1 MSTRT
6 RPTGWPARVPPPITG
21 PAADQW
27 QRAAVGWL
35 LDHCPP
41 EYRGHALL
49 QRQPEVLARLTAW
62 HVQAQESAT
71 RQGLALARTEFRG
84 LGAQVVD
91 DTLLL
96 LERELVRLQ
105 VLAREVAALEHAFS
119 QGARSA

>member
-1 MSTRT
+1 MSTRS
-6 RPTGWPARVPPPITG
+6 RPTGWPARVPPPISG
-21 PAADQW
+21 PVADQW
-27 QRAAVGWL
+27 QRAAVAWL

-49 QRQPEVLARLTAW
+49 QRQPVVLARLTAW

-71 RQGLALARTEFRG
+71 RHGLALSRTEFGG

-96 LERELVRLQ
+96 LEHELVRLQ
-105 VLAREVAALEHAFS
+105 VLAREVSAIEHAFS
-119 QGARSA
+119 TRVRSA